1 MKGRTVVVGAGI
13 AGITAAY
20 FESLNGREVILLE
33 SGSSPGGLLKS
44 DSVMDHYFDY
54 GTHIYSQTNVQE
66 LDQFLFSNLDH
77 NNCIISRKITTA
89 NYCFGRMNNKN
100 SYVDTSNLPKQ
111 EFNQGCMDL
120 LSIAEQSESE
130 NLQHYITSRIGT
142 TFFDRILKDVVIKFM
157 GLEADKLS
165 PKAGL
170 IFDFNRVLA
179 FDEIV
184 TGRLTKNSLY
194 DASLGH
200 HVRRDGV
207 KKYYPKEGG
216 IGKVVEFLMGKLC
229 NSGVQFRPS
238 TKILRVLEKQG
249 KVNKIVTENKS
260 ISTDKLIWT
269 LPAGVL
275 IQLTGGNQRTKLP
288 DFRKTGLYDY
298 IFDQPLDSDAVYI
311 NVYDTN
317 LLSGRITLYQNLT
330 QSNTFSCTV
339 EVLTDND
346 YDLHSASDRVLQ
358 ELVEMRLIDSKGN
371 CKYKQFREIK
381 NGFPLLTT
389 DFVENQKQLQQYCD
403 KYFHNVVFVGRN
415 ANLFFMTEILIDTYE
430 KITKSQN

>member
-20 FESLNGREVILLE
+20 FESLDGREVILLE
-33 SGSSPGGLLKS
+33 SDSSPGGLLKS
-44 DSVMDHYFDY
+44 DSAMDHYFDY

-77 NNCIISRKITTA
+77 NNCIISRKIATA
-89 NYCFGRMNNKN
+89 NYCFGRMNSKN

-120 LSIAEQSESE
+120 LSIVEQSESD
-130 NLQHYITSRIGT
+130 NLQHYITSRIGP
-142 TFFDRILKDVVIKFM
+142 TFFDRILKDVVKKFM

-184 TGRLTKNSLY
+184 TNRLTKNSLY

-200 HVRRDGV
+200 HVRQNGV

-216 IGKVVEFLMGKLC
+216 IGKVVEFLMGKIC

-249 KVNKIVTENKS
+249 QVNKIVTENKS
-260 ISTDKLIWT
+260 ITTDKLIWT

-330 QSNTFSCTV
+330 QSDTFSCTV

-346 YDLHSASDRVLQ
+346 YDLAS
-358 ELVEMRLIDSKGN
+358 
-371 CKYKQFREIK
+371 RERSC
-381 NGFPLLTT
+381 FTR
-389 DFVENQKQLQQYCD
+389 
-403 KYFHNVVFVGRN
+403 VGRN
-415 ANLFFMTEILIDTYE
+415 AIDR
-430 KITKSQN
+430 